1 MYSLTLGLAIETKQL
16 WDEVQACL
24 PALPLRP
31 VIEHQ
36 DMSSMGSFLERLERL
51 RPEVVLLDVALA
63 KEPLSDL
70 IPMIRA
76 KAPDA
81 TIVALHTSAD
91 PDAIL
96 TAMRAGVNEYVYP
109 PLEGA
114 LRGALERR
122 STTAPLQRNAL
133 GRPHCSILSS
143 KGGCGATTIVCH
155 LAVELGKMGQ
165 KVLLADLDLDAGLI
179 GFLTKAKP
187 GYSILDAVNNLH
199 RMDVSYWKALV
210 SNGFPGVEIIAA
222 PGATADKTYP
232 RQEQLRQLFSFLRS
246 CYDFTLIDLGRSLTR
261 VGVAALEEMDEA
273 YLVSTLEVPALH
285 QAKQVLQILMDA
297 GYGKV
302 SAEIDPEPSCR
313 SARSWRPAKSKKFW
327 GCPCMQCCRAAIRS
341 CTSAIHWASCCQS
354 GASSGNKSGSW
365 RCAWRARTSR
375 QRLIRRT
382 CLQRSPGDWDCN
394 ARRVTNGYHDKRI
407 AIEKRRQGSGL
418 GRPAVLPKIGLPSSA
433 RS

>member
-1 MYSLTLGLAIETKQL
+1 MYALTLGLAIETKQL
-16 WDEVQACL
+16 WDELQSCL
-24 PALPLRP
+24 PALPLRT

-36 DMSSMGSFLERLERL
+36 DMSNLGNFLERLERL
-51 RPEVVLLDVALA
+51 RPEVVLLDVAA
-63 KEPLSDL
+63 TKEPLSDL
-70 IPMIRA
+70 IPSVRA
-76 KAPDA
+76 KAPEA
-81 TIVALHTSAD
+81 TIVALHTTPD

-96 TAMRAGVNEYVYP
+96 SAMRAGVNEYIYP
-109 PLEGA
+109 PLESA

-122 STTAPLQRNAL
+122 STDGSRRHSGMRWG
-133 GRPHCSILSS
+133 GRTIGFFSS

-155 LAVELGKMGQ
+155 LAVELGRHGQ

-210 SNGFPGVEIIAA
+210 SNGIPGVDVIAA
-222 PGATADKTYP
+222 PGATQDKTYP

-297 GYGKV
+297 GYGKDRLKLILNRV
-302 SAEIDPEPSCR
+302 PKR
-313 SARSWRPAKSKKFW
+313 SELA
-327 GCPCMQCCRAAIRS
+327 
-341 CTSAIHWASCCQS
+341 
-354 GASSGNKSGSW
+354 
-365 RCAWRARTSR
+365 
-375 QRLIRRT
+375 
-382 CLQRSPGDWDCN
+382 PGE
-394 ARRVTNGYHDKRI
+394 
-407 AIEKRRQGSGL
+407 IEKILGL
-418 GRPAVLPKIGLPSSA
+418 PVYAVLPSSYPELHECYSLGKLLPERSFLGKQIRELAMRMAGVDEPEKKKKFGLF
-433 RS
+433 

>member
-1 MYSLTLGLAIETKQL
+1 MYSLTLGVAIETKQL
-16 WDEVQACL
+16 WDEIQSCL
-24 PALPLRP
+24 PNLPLRP

-36 DMSSMGSFLERLERL
+36 DMSTMGAFLERLERL

-63 KEPLSDL
+63 KEPLSEL

-76 KAPDA
+76 KAPEA
-81 TIVALHTSAD
+81 TIVAIHTTAEPGS
-91 PDAIL
+91 IL
-96 TAMRAGVNEYVYP
+96 SAMRAGVNEYIYP

-114 LRGALERR
+114 LRAALERR
-122 STTAPLQRNAL
+122 SSET
-133 GRPHCSILSS
+133 GRRHTGTRWGGRTVGFFSS

-155 LAVELGKMGQ
+155 LAVELGRTGQ

-210 SNGFPGVEIIAA
+210 SNGIPGVEIIAA

-297 GYGKV
+297 GYGKDRLKLILNRV
-302 SAEIDPEPSCR
+302 PKR
-313 SARSWRPAKSKKFW
+313 SELA
-327 GCPCMQCCRAAIRS
+327 
-341 CTSAIHWASCCQS
+341 
-354 GASSGNKSGSW
+354 
-365 RCAWRARTSR
+365 
-375 QRLIRRT
+375 
-382 CLQRSPGDWDCN
+382 PGE
-394 ARRVTNGYHDKRI
+394 
-407 AIEKRRQGSGL
+407 IEKILGL
-418 GRPAVLPKIGLPSSA
+418 PVYAVLPSSYPELHECYSLGKLLPERSVLGKQIRELAMRMAGVDDPQAKKNKLSMFAEKFGL
-433 RS
+433 

>member
-1 MYSLTLGLAIETKQL
+1 LAIENKQL
-16 WDEVQACL
+16 WDEVQSCL

-36 DMSSMGSFLERLERL
+36 DMSTMSSFLERLERL

-63 KEPLSDL
+63 KEPLNEL
-70 IPMIRA
+70 IPMIRS
-76 KAPDA
+76 KTPDA
-81 TIVALHTSAD
+81 TIVALHTAPD

-96 TAMRAGVNEYVYP
+96 TAMRAGVNEYIYP

-114 LRGALERR
+114 LREALGRR
-122 STTAPLQRNAL
+122 STEA
-133 GRPHCSILSS
+133 GRRQTGGKWGGRAIGFFSS
-143 KGGCGATTIVCH
+143 KGGCGATTVVCH
-155 LAVELGKMGQ
+155 LAVELGKQGQ

-210 SNGFPGVEIIAA
+210 SNGIPGVEIIAA
-222 PGATADKTYP
+222 PAATADKTYP

-246 CYDFTLIDLGRSLTR
+246 CYDFSLIDLGRSLTR

-297 GYGKV
+297 GYGR
-302 SAEIDPEPSCR
+302 DR
-313 SARSWRPAKSKKFW
+313 L
-327 GCPCMQCCRAAIRS
+327 
-341 CTSAIHWASCCQS
+341 
-354 GASSGNKSGSW
+354 
-365 RCAWRARTSR
+365 
-375 QRLIRRT
+375 RLILNRVP
-382 CLQRSPGDWDCN
+382 QRSELAPGE
-394 ARRVTNGYHDKRI
+394 
-407 AIEKRRQGSGL
+407 IEKILGL
-418 GRPAVLPKIGLPSSA
+418 PVYAVLPNSYSELHECYSLGKLLPEKSYLGKQIRELA
-433 RS
+433 MRMAGIDEQPKKKRFAFFG

>member
-16 WDEVQACL
+16 WDEVQSCL
-24 PALPLRP
+24 PNLPLRP

-36 DMSSMGSFLERLERL
+36 DMSTLGAFLERLERL

-63 KEPLSDL
+63 KEPLNDL

-76 KAPDA
+76 KAPEA
-81 TIVALHTSAD
+81 TIVAVHTTAD
-91 PDAIL
+91 PGAIL
-96 TAMRAGVNEYVYP
+96 SAMRAGVNEYIYP

-122 STTAPLQRNAL
+122 SSDG
-133 GRPHCSILSS
+133 GRRHSGLRWGGRTVGFFSS
-143 KGGCGATTIVCH
+143 KGGCGATTVVCH
-155 LAVELGKMGQ
+155 LAVELGRRGQ

-210 SNGFPGVEIIAA
+210 SNGIPGVEIIAA

-297 GYGKV
+297 GYGKDRLKLILNRV
-302 SAEIDPEPSCR
+302 PKR
-313 SARSWRPAKSKKFW
+313 SELA
-327 GCPCMQCCRAAIRS
+327 
-341 CTSAIHWASCCQS
+341 
-354 GASSGNKSGSW
+354 
-365 RCAWRARTSR
+365 
-375 QRLIRRT
+375 
-382 CLQRSPGDWDCN
+382 PGE
-394 ARRVTNGYHDKRI
+394 
-407 AIEKRRQGSGL
+407 IEKILGL
-418 GRPAVLPKIGLPSSA
+418 PVYAVLPSSYPELHECYSLGKLLPERSVLGKQIRDLAMRMAGVDTPEAKKSA
-433 RS
+433 LFGVGREAGTVTRGD

>member
-1 MYSLTLGLAIETKQL
+1 MYALTLGLAIETKQL
-16 WDEVQACL
+16 WDELQSCL
-24 PALPLRP
+24 PALPLRT

-36 DMSSMGSFLERLERL
+36 DMSSLGNFLERLERL
-51 RPEVVLLDVALA
+51 RPEVVLLDVAA
-63 KEPLSDL
+63 TKEPLSDL
-70 IPMIRA
+70 IPSVRA
-76 KAPDA
+76 KAPEA
-81 TIVALHTSAD
+81 TIVALHTTPD

-96 TAMRAGVNEYVYP
+96 SAMRAGVNEYIYP
-109 PLEGA
+109 PLEAA

-122 STTAPLQRNAL
+122 STDGSRRHSGMRWG
-133 GRPHCSILSS
+133 GRTIGFFSS

-155 LAVELGKMGQ
+155 LAVELGRHGQ

-210 SNGFPGVEIIAA
+210 SNGIPGVDVIAA
-222 PGATADKTYP
+222 PGATQDKTYP

-297 GYGKV
+297 GYGKDRLKLILNRV
-302 SAEIDPEPSCR
+302 PKR
-313 SARSWRPAKSKKFW
+313 SELA
-327 GCPCMQCCRAAIRS
+327 
-341 CTSAIHWASCCQS
+341 
-354 GASSGNKSGSW
+354 
-365 RCAWRARTSR
+365 
-375 QRLIRRT
+375 
-382 CLQRSPGDWDCN
+382 PGE
-394 ARRVTNGYHDKRI
+394 
-407 AIEKRRQGSGL
+407 IEKILGL
-418 GRPAVLPKIGLPSSA
+418 PVYAVLPSSYPELHECYSLGKLLPERSFLGKQIRELAMRMAGVDEPERKKKFGLF
-433 RS
+433 

>member
-1 MYSLTLGLAIETKQL
+1 MYSLTLGLAIENKQL

-51 RPEVVLLDVALA
+51 RPEVVILDVAST
-63 KEPLSDL
+63 KEPLVDL
-70 IPMIRA
+70 VPMIRA
-76 KAPDA
+76 KAPEA
-81 TIVALHTSAD
+81 TIVALHLVAD

-96 TAMRAGVNEYVYP
+96 SAMRAGVNEYVYP
-109 PLEGA
+109 PLEGS
-114 LRGALERR
+114 LRCALERR
-122 STTAPLQRNAL
+122 STDA
-133 GRPHCSILSS
+133 GRRHSGLRWGGRAIGFFSS
-143 KGGCGATTIVCH
+143 KGGCGATTLVCH
-155 LAVELGKMGQ
+155 LAVELGRHGQ

-210 SNGFPGVEIIAA
+210 SNGIPGVEIIAA
-222 PGATADKTYP
+222 PAATADKTYP

-273 YLVSTLEVPALH
+273 FLVSTLEVPALH

-297 GYGKV
+297 GYGKDRLKLILNRV
-302 SAEIDPEPSCR
+302 PKRAELAPGEVEKILGIPVYAMLPSCYPELHECYSIGKLLPER
-313 SARSWRPAKSKKFW
+313 SVLGKQIRELALRIAGVDQEPKKKKF
-327 GCPCMQCCRAAIRS
+327 
-341 CTSAIHWASCCQS
+341 
-354 GASSGNKSGSW
+354 
-365 RCAWRARTSR
+365 
-375 QRLIRRT
+375 
-382 CLQRSPGDWDCN
+382 
-394 ARRVTNGYHDKRI
+394 
-407 AIEKRRQGSGL
+407 GL
-418 GRPAVLPKIGLPSSA
+418 F
-433 RS
+433 

>member
-1 MYSLTLGLAIETKQL
+1 M
-16 WDEVQACL
+16 
-24 PALPLRP
+24 
-31 VIEHQ
+31 
-36 DMSSMGSFLERLERL
+36 
-51 RPEVVLLDVALA
+51 A

-70 IPMIRA
+70 VPLIRS
-76 KAPDA
+76 KAPEA
-81 TIVALHTSAD
+81 TIVALHTTPD
-91 PDAIL
+91 PDGIL

-122 STTAPLQRNAL
+122 STDA
-133 GRPHCSILSS
+133 GRRQTGTRFGGKTIGFFSS

-155 LAVELGKMGQ
+155 LAVELGAHGQ

-210 SNGFPGVEIIAA
+210 SNGIPGVEIIAA
-222 PGATADKTYP
+222 PAATADKTYP
-232 RQEQLRQLFSFLRS
+232 RQEQLRQLFSFLKS

-297 GYGKV
+297 GYGKDRLKLILNRV
-302 SAEIDPEPSCR
+302 PKR
-313 SARSWRPAKSKKFW
+313 SELA
-327 GCPCMQCCRAAIRS
+327 
-341 CTSAIHWASCCQS
+341 
-354 GASSGNKSGSW
+354 
-365 RCAWRARTSR
+365 
-375 QRLIRRT
+375 
-382 CLQRSPGDWDCN
+382 PGE
-394 ARRVTNGYHDKRI
+394 
-407 AIEKRRQGSGL
+407 IEKILGL
-418 GRPAVLPKIGLPSSA
+418 PVYAVLPSSYPELHECYSLGKLLPDRSFLGKQIRELALRMAGIDEPAKKKKFGLFG
-433 RS
+433 

>member
-63 KEPLSDL
+63 KEPLSEL
-70 IPMIRA
+70 IPMVRA

-81 TIVALHTSAD
+81 TIVALHTTAD

-122 STTAPLQRNAL
+122 STD
-133 GRPHCSILSS
+133 GRRHSGMRWGGRTVGFFSS

-155 LAVELGKMGQ
+155 LAVELGRTGQ

-210 SNGFPGVEIIAA
+210 SNGIPGVEIIAA
-222 PGATADKTYP
+222 PAATADKTYP

-297 GYGKV
+297 GYGKDRLKLILNRV
-302 SAEIDPEPSCR
+302 PKR
-313 SARSWRPAKSKKFW
+313 SELA
-327 GCPCMQCCRAAIRS
+327 
-341 CTSAIHWASCCQS
+341 
-354 GASSGNKSGSW
+354 
-365 RCAWRARTSR
+365 
-375 QRLIRRT
+375 
-382 CLQRSPGDWDCN
+382 PGE
-394 ARRVTNGYHDKRI
+394 
-407 AIEKRRQGSGL
+407 IEKILGL
-418 GRPAVLPKIGLPSSA
+418 PVYAVLPSSYPELHECYSLGKLLPERSVLGKQIRELALRMAGVNDPQTKKNKFSAFAEKLGL
-433 RS
+433 

>member
-1 MYSLTLGLAIETKQL
+1 MYSLTLGMAIESKQL
-16 WDEVQACL
+16 WDEIQACL
-24 PALPLRP
+24 PSLPLRP

-36 DMSSMGSFLERLERL
+36 DMSTMGSFLERLERL
-51 RPEVVLLDVALA
+51 RPEVVLLDVAMA
-63 KEPLSDL
+63 KEPLNDL

-76 KAPDA
+76 KTPDA
-81 TIVALHTSAD
+81 TIVAVHTTAD
-91 PDAIL
+91 PGAIL
-96 TAMRAGVNEYVYP
+96 AAMRAGVNEYIYP

-122 STTAPLQRNAL
+122 SSDG
-133 GRPHCSILSS
+133 GRRHSGLRWGGRTIGFFSA
-143 KGGCGATTIVCH
+143 KGGCGATTVVCH
-155 LAVELGKMGQ
+155 LAVELGRQGQ

-222 PGATADKTYP
+222 PAATADKTYP

-246 CYDFTLIDLGRSLTR
+246 CYDFSLIDLGRSLTR

-297 GYGKV
+297 GYGKDRIKLILNRV
-302 SAEIDPEPSCR
+302 PKR
-313 SARSWRPAKSKKFW
+313 SELA
-327 GCPCMQCCRAAIRS
+327 
-341 CTSAIHWASCCQS
+341 
-354 GASSGNKSGSW
+354 
-365 RCAWRARTSR
+365 
-375 QRLIRRT
+375 
-382 CLQRSPGDWDCN
+382 PGE
-394 ARRVTNGYHDKRI
+394 
-407 AIEKRRQGSGL
+407 IEKILGL
-418 GRPAVLPKIGLPSSA
+418 PVYAVLPSSYPELHECYSLGKLLPERSILGKQIRELAMRMAGIDEKPVKKKFGGLFG
-433 RS
+433 

>member
-1 MYSLTLGLAIETKQL
+1 MYLLTLGLAIETKEL
-16 WDEVQACL
+16 WNELQSCL

-36 DMSSMGSFLERLERL
+36 DMSNMGNFLERLERL
-51 RPEVVLLDVALA
+51 RPEVVLLDVAA
-63 KEPLSDL
+63 TKEPLSDL
-70 IPMIRA
+70 IPTVRS
-76 KAPDA
+76 KVPEA

-96 TAMRAGVNEYVYP
+96 NAMRAGVNEYIYP
-109 PLEGA
+109 PLESA
-114 LRGALERR
+114 LRGALDRR
-122 STTAPLQRNAL
+122 STDA
-133 GRPHCSILSS
+133 GRRQSGMRWGGRTVGFFSS
-143 KGGCGATTIVCH
+143 KGGCGATTVVCH
-155 LAVELGKMGQ
+155 LAVELGRHGQ

-210 SNGFPGVEIIAA
+210 SNGIPGVEIIAA
-222 PGATADKTYP
+222 PGATQDKTYP

-297 GYGKV
+297 GYGKDRLKLILNRV
-302 SAEIDPEPSCR
+302 PKRSELAPEE
-313 SARSWRPAKSKKFW
+313 
-327 GCPCMQCCRAAIRS
+327 
-341 CTSAIHWASCCQS
+341 
-354 GASSGNKSGSW
+354 
-365 RCAWRARTSR
+365 
-375 QRLIRRT
+375 
-382 CLQRSPGDWDCN
+382 
-394 ARRVTNGYHDKRI
+394 
-407 AIEKRRQGSGL
+407 IEKILGL
-418 GRPAVLPKIGLPSSA
+418 PVYAVLPSSYPELHECYSLGKLLPERSFLGKQIKELAMRMAGVDEQKPKKKFGLFG
-433 RS
+433 

>member
-16 WDEVQACL
+16 WDEIQSCL
-24 PALPLRP
+24 PNLPLRP

-36 DMSSMGSFLERLERL
+36 DMSTMGAFLERLERL

-63 KEPLSDL
+63 KEPLSEL

-76 KAPDA
+76 KAPEA
-81 TIVALHTSAD
+81 TIVAIHTTAEPGS
-91 PDAIL
+91 IL
-96 TAMRAGVNEYVYP
+96 SAMRAGVNEYIYP

-114 LRGALERR
+114 LRAALERR
-122 STTAPLQRNAL
+122 SSDG
-133 GRPHCSILSS
+133 GRRHSGLRWGGRTIGFFSS
-143 KGGCGATTIVCH
+143 KGGCGATTVVCH
-155 LAVELGKMGQ
+155 LAVELGRSGQ

-210 SNGFPGVEIIAA
+210 SNGIPGVEVIAA
-222 PGATADKTYP
+222 PAATADKTYP

-297 GYGKV
+297 GYGKDRLKLILNRV
-302 SAEIDPEPSCR
+302 PKR
-313 SARSWRPAKSKKFW
+313 SELA
-327 GCPCMQCCRAAIRS
+327 
-341 CTSAIHWASCCQS
+341 
-354 GASSGNKSGSW
+354 
-365 RCAWRARTSR
+365 
-375 QRLIRRT
+375 
-382 CLQRSPGDWDCN
+382 PGE
-394 ARRVTNGYHDKRI
+394 
-407 AIEKRRQGSGL
+407 IEKILGL
-418 GRPAVLPKIGLPSSA
+418 PVYAVLPSSYPELHECYSLGKLLPERSVLGKQIRELAMRMAGVDDPQAKKNKLSMFAEKFGL
-433 RS
+433 